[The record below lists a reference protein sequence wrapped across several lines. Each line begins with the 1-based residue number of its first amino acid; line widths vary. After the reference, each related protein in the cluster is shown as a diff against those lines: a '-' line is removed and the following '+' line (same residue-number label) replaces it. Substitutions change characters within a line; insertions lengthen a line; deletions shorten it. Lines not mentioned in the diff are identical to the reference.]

1 MTEPTLN
8 SGPIMAE
15 FRKPS
20 GELVYLRKDNASV
33 YLKKG
38 FVLTG
43 VEFSMDAWNQYAD
56 GSLKWKAVGEDQSA
70 KSPPLYPGP
79 AV

>member
-15 FRKPS
+15 FRKPD
-20 GELVYLRKDNASV
+20 GELVYLRKDNAQT

-43 VEFSMDAWNQYAD
+43 NELSMDAWNQYAD
-56 GSLKWKAVGEDQSA
+56 GALRYKAIGDDQSA
-70 KSPPLYPGP
+70 KSPPLFPG
-79 AV
+79 